1 MDPTVIESHGGLE
14 HQLTALYQ
22 ERELLETTLGA
33 SSARQL
39 IEMVESMSDQL
50 AALYAERERFGCPSS
65 SLDSQV
71 ASVAAALQSAIGQV
85 DITVEGQADGA
96 HWRVRCRSV

>member
-1 MDPTVIESHGGLE
+1 MAPTVIESHGGLE

-50 AALYAERERFGCPSS
+50 AALYAERERTECSS
-65 SLDSQV
+65 RSVDEQV
-71 ASVAAALQSAIGQV
+71 ASVAAALQSAIGHV
-85 DITVEGQADGA
+85 DITVEGQADGV
-96 HWRVRCRSV
+96 HWRMRCRSV